1 MSAPDPIRM
10 DADFPF
16 PEAEGRPASQ
26 EAPASSPMAY
36 VYGVGRD
43 DGSLAPLVR
52 TTHGVDGHGVG
63 LVATQGLVALVSAVP
78 ADVFDEAAL
87 RRQLED
93 LDRLEG
99 IARAHH
105 AVVDAAFAQAVV
117 LPFRLATVYLDE
129 ARVAA
134 MLVDHHDRFT
144 ELLAWLDG
152 HVELGVKV
160 HADPESAPPSP
171 QGTPRSAGGPTSPG
185 RAYLQ
190 QRMQQR
196 RGTEDLYRAA
206 AVVAGNVT
214 KMAQQLARAVVEHR
228 PQQGD
233 LSGRTGVNIA
243 NYAFLVPTGAEKHFR
258 EEVEAAARSASGV
271 EVAVTG
277 PWAPYSFAGSAVDTA
292 KYGDDEGAVA
302 P

>member
-1 MSAPDPIRM
+1 MSAPDPIREGT
-10 DADFPF
+10 DFPL
-16 PEAEGRPASQ
+16 PEAESRPATQ
-26 EAPASSPMAY
+26 EAPAPSPMAY

-43 DGSLAPLVR
+43 DGSLTRLLR

-63 LVATQGLVALVSAVP
+63 LVATEGLVALVSAVP

-87 RRQLED
+87 RHQLED
-93 LDRLEG
+93 LGRLEE

-129 ARVAA
+129 ARVAG

-152 HVELGVKV
+152 HIELGVKV
-160 HADPESAPPSP
+160 HAHPESASSSP
-171 QGTPRSAGGPTSPG
+171 QDAPRSAGGPASPG

-196 RGTEDLYRAA
+196 RGTEDFYRAA
-206 AVVAGNVT
+206 AVVADNVT
-214 KMAQQLARAVVEHR
+214 EVAQQLARAVVEHR
-228 PQQGD
+228 PQQSD
-233 LSGRTGVNIA
+233 LSGRTGVNMA
-243 NYAFLVPTGAEKHFR
+243 NYAYLVPTGAEKDFR
-258 EEVEAAARSASGV
+258 REVEAAARSVSGV
-271 EVAVTG
+271 EVVVTG
-277 PWAPYSFAGSAVDTA
+277 PWAPYSFAASAVDTA
-292 KYGDDEGAVA
+292 RNGDGEGVVA

>member
-1 MSAPDPIRM
+1 
-10 DADFPF
+10 
-16 PEAEGRPASQ
+16 
-26 EAPASSPMAY
+26 MAY

-43 DGSLAPLVR
+43 DGSLARLVR
-52 TTHGVDGHGVG
+52 TTRGVDGHGVG
-63 LVATQGLVALVSAVP
+63 LVAAEGLVALVSAVP
-78 ADVFDEAAL
+78 ADVFDEEAL
-87 RRQLED
+87 RHQLED
-93 LDRLEG
+93 LGRLEG

-129 ARVAA
+129 ARVAG

-160 HADPESAPPSP
+160 HADPESRSPSP
-171 QGTPRSAGGPTSPG
+171 QGGAPRSAGGPTSPG

-190 QRMQQR
+190 QRIQQR

-214 KMAQQLARAVVEHR
+214 DVAQQLARAAVEHR

-233 LSGRTGVNIA
+233 LSGRNGVNIA
-243 NYAFLVPTGAEKHFR
+243 NYAYLLPTGAEDHFR
-258 EEVEAAARSASGV
+258 GEVEAAARSVSGV
-271 EVAVTG
+271 QVVVTG
-277 PWAPYSFAGSAVDTA
+277 PWAPYSFAAPAVDTGR
-292 KYGDDEGAVA
+292 KGHDEGVVAHEYEYAVLGRWLTRA
-302 P
+302 G